1 MQQTDVTVTVNQAA
15 RFLLAGVAALTLASL
30 FSHLAQFHLGL
41 GPLGGVVPMLDATQ
55 EGNVPTWLSSMGLL
69 ACGLLVAWIAAARRR
84 MPQSEAWRPLVALSA
99 VLLLAVL
106 LLAALD
112 EGAAIHE
119 RAGGVLGE
127 RLGTPLQYPWIV
139 PGAVIAVPVVAYLG
153 RWVGR
158 LPDGVRGLAIGA
170 TSLLLA
176 GALGLEVVESTI
188 ASSRVQSGT
197 ATEQA
202 VAVVEE
208 AMERML
214 IPVSAKQRDKV
225 LEHRR
230 AVPAVNRGLHPVGG
244 ANAVALPGHL
254 GERST
259 ASRTTARSPCA
270 QPRPAL
276 ASIR

>member
-1 MQQTDVTVTVNQAA
+1 MQQADVTVTVNQAA

-99 VLLLAVL
+99 VLLLA
-106 LLAALD
+106 ALD

-139 PGAVIAVPVVAYLG
+139 PGAVIAVPVVAYSIA
-153 RWVGR
+153 V
-158 LPDGVRGLAIGA
+158 
-170 TSLLLA
+170 
-176 GALGLEVVESTI
+176 ST
-188 ASSRVQSGT
+188 R
-197 ATEQA
+197 
-202 VAVVEE
+202 
-208 AMERML
+208 
-214 IPVSAKQRDKV
+214 
-225 LEHRR
+225 
-230 AVPAVNRGLHPVGG
+230 
-244 ANAVALPGHL
+244 
-254 GERST
+254 
-259 ASRTTARSPCA
+259 
-270 QPRPAL
+270 
-276 ASIR
+276 